1 MRGMTVVLLA
11 GAVLA
16 IGALVF
22 SLRGGA
28 PDEAGSDS
36 RRLSS
41 QTHVITKSERVQ
53 DRLSHLRDSF
63 DRRQLRDEIAIPAKN
78 EGAAEAR
85 RPEVPTPSSRDI
97 ANTQD
102 PEGDYDEDDLEEV
115 KELRETI
122 LNNPDPDERIGGIL
136 MLSGNEHPEAVAT
149 LLKAMGDRDKEVR
162 LAAVE
167 ALGDYTEILQP
178 SVLAPALDD
187 EDPEVRFEALGIVG
201 DMETPEA
208 MDMVRR
214 ALDDPDED
222 VRALAEGI
230 LDYADEG

>member
-1 MRGMTVVLLA
+1 MTVGLLA

-22 SLRGGA
+22 SLRGT
-28 PDEAGSDS
+28 DSDPTGLDGK
-36 RRLSS
+36 RLSTQS
-41 QTHVITKSERVQ
+41 RPDSKAGRVQ

-63 DRRQLRDEIAIPAKN
+63 DRRQLRDEVELSKSSS
-78 EGAAEAR
+78 GTMDR
-85 RPEVPTPSSRDI
+85 RPEIPTPSSRDI
-97 ANTQD
+97 AKLSGQEE
-102 PEGDYDEDDLEEV
+102 EGDYDEDDYEEV
-115 KELRETI
+115 KELRDSI
-122 LNNPDPDERIGGIL
+122 LNDPDPEERVGSIL

-167 ALGDYTEILQP
+167 ALGDYTELLQP

-208 MDMVRR
+208 MEMVRR
-214 ALDDPDED
+214 ALDDPNED

>member
-1 MRGMTVVLLA
+1 MRGMTAVLSA
-11 GAVLA
+11 GAVIA

-22 SLRGGA
+22 SLRGSPA
-28 PDEAGSDS
+28 PPGSDGK
-36 RRLSS
+36 RLPN
-41 QTHVITKSERVQ
+41 QTRVDPKPGRVQ

-63 DRRQLRDEIAIPAKN
+63 DRRQLRDRIELP
-78 EGAAEAR
+78 GSSEAGMER
-85 RPEVPTPSSRDI
+85 RPDVPTPSSRDI
-97 ANTQD
+97 ASLVD
-102 PEGDYDEDDLEEV
+102 EEGDYDKDDLDEV
-115 KELRETI
+115 KELRDTI
-122 LNNPDPDERIGGIL
+122 LSDPDPEERIGGIL
-136 MLSGNEHPEAVAT
+136 MLSGNEHPEAVTT

-167 ALGDYTEILQP
+167 ALGDYTEMLQP

-208 MDMVRR
+208 MEMVRR

-222 VRALAEGI
+222 VRTLAEGI
-230 LDYADEG
+230 LDYADAG

>member
-1 MRGMTVVLLA
+1 MTVGLLA

-16 IGALVF
+16 LGALVF
-22 SLRGGA
+22 SLRG
-28 PDEAGSDS
+28 SDPETDGK
-36 RRLSS
+36 RLSTQS
-41 QTHVITKSERVQ
+41 RTDPKSNRVL
-53 DRLSHLRDSF
+53 DRLSHLRDNF
-63 DRRQLRDEIAIPAKN
+63 DRQQLRDEIDLPDS
-78 EGAAEAR
+78 GTGSEAMER
-85 RPEVPTPSSRDI
+85 RPEVPTPSSRDL
-97 ANTQD
+97 AKMSGQD
-102 PEGDYDEDDLEEV
+102 EDGDYDEDDYEEV

-122 LNNPDPDERIGGIL
+122 LNDPDPEERVGSIL

-167 ALGDYTEILQP
+167 ALGDYTEFLQP
-178 SVLAPALDD
+178 SVLGPALDD
-187 EDPEVRFEALGIVG
+187 EDPEVRFEALGILG
-201 DMETPEA
+201 DMESVEA
-208 MDMVRR
+208 MEMVRR